1 MPVRG
6 EYRWNE
12 TSDSLRIEIPL
23 KGVSP
28 KKVDIFVS
36 TSVLKINYS
45 PYLVEIF
52 LLKEVDAV
60 KHKATVKDGVL
71 TITLM
76 KKIPEHWGTLEISL
90 EEYER
95 DQKKEHLLKKKQEA
109 LEQRTAL
116 EQKLAAEA
124 TDRKITEERHAVKQQ
139 MALDEEF
146 RNRLDQLKA
155 DEKKAAEEEVY
166 RTFAALQ
173 QNNQNFAGPSTT
185 TTTPTDNAPPT
196 TTTSTNP
203 DSTLP
208 KDKED
213 SKRLIHEDVL
223 LESYDM
229 IDDLEEDEAL
239 SPQKHQKSP
248 PSNTTSAD
256 EKQSHRYVSE
266 PNEDGLEE
274 EEEEEEEREVI
285 ETEADDIKYI
295 PPPRHQTLDTNAD
308 SSKVKINFTPRLFPT
323 PMRESKAAEEEDWIA
338 KNRRHLKRHGVLGK
352 GLNKKGGANTG
363 DVSEEDPVWLKAK
376 GDDFFRNGDIRSALN
391 AYSAAIDAYDVD
403 FTLFTTTSTTT
414 STTLPRLEANLI
426 ACLSNRSLCYLKLNL
441 SQDCKIDCDIIVKSV
456 QLQLSDLPPPPPSTS
471 STDAAGVVDTNQAE
485 RMKLW
490 MTSIKLLL
498 RRGLVHCQ
506 LGKYTDSLAD
516 YTQAHVIM
524 QQQLSTYYLEQL
536 SHNYHITIETIQ
548 SDINR
553 LKMILTAENAK
564 KKGDI
569 LFADRAIDNAI
580 EQYSHAIEL
589 IPIYV
594 SAYSNRSAC
603 YLMKNELELSIS
615 DCNFALDI
623 LTLKE
628 DEELLNHH
636 HQQSSSSSSRSG
648 GPAVIN
654 FSTKTI
660 SSSSPSSSNFQVL
673 RAMLHAIIPLP
684 ATDKHKQWLLNIS
697 LKKAVALIQSQRYE
711 EAIEVYEKLQTL
723 DPQNETIKQD
733 LNNLR
738 QKFQQQIEESKK
750 EEEKDKVLE
759 EDDNSF
765 QSKEKRSS
773 VGITDLDD
781 VE

>member
-12 TSDSLRIEIPL
+12 TNDSLRIEIPL

-116 EQKLAAEA
+116 EQKLAAEV

-185 TTTPTDNAPPT
+185 TTDDSPPT
-196 TTTSTNP
+196 KTASTKQH
-203 DSTLP
+203 STLI
-208 KDKED
+208 KDKEV

-248 PSNTTSAD
+248 PSNTSAD
-256 EKQSHRYVSE
+256 EKQSHRDVSE
-266 PNEDGLEE
+266 PNEDDLEE
-274 EEEEEEEREVI
+274 EEEEEKEREVI

-295 PPPRHQTLDTNAD
+295 PPPRHQTLDTNAE

-352 GLNKKGGANTG
+352 GLNKKGATTA

-414 STTLPRLEANLI
+414 NTTLPRLEANLI

-456 QLQLSDLPPPPPSTS
+456 QLQLSDLPPPPSAS
-471 STDAAGVVDTNQAE
+471 STDAAGVIDPNQAE

-490 MTSIKLLL
+490 MTSIKILL

-553 LKMILTAENAK
+553 LKMIITAENAK

-603 YLMKNELELSIS
+603 YLIKNELDLSIS

-628 DEELLNHH
+628 DEELLNQHY
-636 HQQSSSSSSRSG
+636 QQSSSSSSRSS

-660 SSSSPSSSNFQVL
+660 SSSSPSLSNFQVL
-673 RAMLHAIIPLP
+673 RLMLHAIIPLP

-711 EAIEVYEKLQTL
+711 EAIEVYERLQTL

-733 LNNLR
+733 LSNLR

-750 EEEKDKVLE
+750 EKEKVV
-759 EDDNSF
+759 EDDENSF

>member
-12 TSDSLRIEIPL
+12 TNDSLRIEIPL

-116 EQKLAAEA
+116 EQKLAAEV

-185 TTTPTDNAPPT
+185 TTDDSPPT
-196 TTTSTNP
+196 KTASTKQH
-203 DSTLP
+203 STLI
-208 KDKED
+208 KDKEV

-248 PSNTTSAD
+248 PSNTSAD
-256 EKQSHRYVSE
+256 EKQSHRDVSE
-266 PNEDGLEE
+266 PNEDDLEE
-274 EEEEEEEREVI
+274 EEEEEKEREVI

-295 PPPRHQTLDTNAD
+295 PPPRHQTLDTNAE

-352 GLNKKGGANTG
+352 GLNKKGATTA

-414 STTLPRLEANLI
+414 NTTLPRLEANLI

-456 QLQLSDLPPPPPSTS
+456 QLQLSDLPPPPSAS
-471 STDAAGVVDTNQAE
+471 STDAAGVIDPNQAE

-490 MTSIKLLL
+490 MTSIKILL

-548 SDINR
+548 SDITR
-553 LKMILTAENAK
+553 LKMIITAENAK

-603 YLMKNELELSIS
+603 YLIKNELDLSIS

-628 DEELLNHH
+628 DEELLNQHY
-636 HQQSSSSSSRSG
+636 QQSSSSSSRSS

-660 SSSSPSSSNFQVL
+660 SSSSPSLSNFQVL
-673 RAMLHAIIPLP
+673 RLMLHAIIPLP

-711 EAIEVYEKLQTL
+711 EAIEVYERLQTL

-733 LNNLR
+733 LSNLR

-750 EEEKDKVLE
+750 EKEKVV
-759 EDDNSF
+759 EDDENSF

>member
-12 TSDSLRIEIPL
+12 TNDSLRIEIPL

-116 EQKLAAEA
+116 EQKLAAEV

-185 TTTPTDNAPPT
+185 TTDDSPLTKTG
-196 TTTSTNP
+196 STKQ
-203 DSTLP
+203 DSTLI
-208 KDKED
+208 KDKEV

-248 PSNTTSAD
+248 PSNTSAD
-256 EKQSHRYVSE
+256 EKQSHRDVSE
-266 PNEDGLEE
+266 PNEDDLEE
-274 EEEEEEEREVI
+274 EEEEEKEREVI

-295 PPPRHQTLDTNAD
+295 PPPRHQTLDTNAE

-352 GLNKKGGANTG
+352 GLNKKGATTA

-414 STTLPRLEANLI
+414 NTTLPRLEANLI

-456 QLQLSDLPPPPPSTS
+456 QLQLSDLPPPPSAS
-471 STDAAGVVDTNQAE
+471 STDAAGVIDPNQAE

-490 MTSIKLLL
+490 MTSIKILL

-548 SDINR
+548 SDITR
-553 LKMILTAENAK
+553 LKMIITAENAK

-603 YLMKNELELSIS
+603 YLIKNELDLSIS

-628 DEELLNHH
+628 DEELLNQHY
-636 HQQSSSSSSRSG
+636 QQSSSSSSRSS

-660 SSSSPSSSNFQVL
+660 SSSSPSLSNFQVL
-673 RAMLHAIIPLP
+673 RLMLHAIIPLP

-711 EAIEVYEKLQTL
+711 EAIEVYERLQTL

-733 LNNLR
+733 LSNLR

-750 EEEKDKVLE
+750 EKEKVV
-759 EDDNSF
+759 EDDENSF

>member
-12 TSDSLRIEIPL
+12 TNDSLRIEIPL

-90 EEYER
+90 AEYER

-185 TTTPTDNAPPT
+185 TTDDSPLTKTA
-196 TTTSTNP
+196 STKQ
-203 DSTLP
+203 DSTLI
-208 KDKED
+208 KDKEV

-229 IDDLEEDEAL
+229 IDDLDEDEAL

-248 PSNTTSAD
+248 PSNTSAD
-256 EKQSHRYVSE
+256 EKQSHRDVSE
-266 PNEDGLEE
+266 PNEDDLEE
-274 EEEEEEEREVI
+274 EEEAKEREVI

-295 PPPRHQTLDTNAD
+295 PPPRHQTLDTNAE

-352 GLNKKGGANTG
+352 GLNKKGGATTA

-414 STTLPRLEANLI
+414 NTTLPRLEANLI

-456 QLQLSDLPPPPPSTS
+456 QLQLSDLPPPPSAS
-471 STDAAGVVDTNQAE
+471 STDAAGVMDPNQAE

-553 LKMILTAENAK
+553 LKMIITAENAK

-603 YLMKNELELSIS
+603 YLMKNELDLSIS

-628 DEELLNHH
+628 DEELLNQHY
-636 HQQSSSSSSRSG
+636 QQSSSSSSRSS

-711 EAIEVYEKLQTL
+711 EAIEVYERLQTL
-723 DPQNETIKQD
+723 DPHNETIKQD
-733 LNNLR
+733 LSNLR

-750 EEEKDKVLE
+750 EKEKVV
-759 EDDNSF
+759 EDDENSF